1 MLRHQ
6 ETRIQAAL
14 DRLGIRHP
22 AAILWNMSAA
32 ALFEEAVRRGE
43 GVTAADGPLAVRTG
57 KHTGRAAE
65 DKFVVRDAQTEN
77 RVAWGK
83 SHQPFAEVA
92 FQALLHRIQAYLQ
105 GRDLFVQDAFA
116 GAEPSCW
123 LPIRV
128 ITEHAWHALFARN
141 MFLRPRGEEARRPHD
156 PQFTV
161 LHVPDFRAT
170 PEIDGTRSEAFI
182 ILDFARRLVLI
193 GGTGYAGEI
202 KKSIFTVMNYLLPE
216 RGVLTMHCSAN
227 IGAGGDTALLFGLS
241 GTGKTT
247 LSADPE
253 RQLIGDD
260 EHGWSERGVFN
271 IEGGCY
277 AKVIR
282 LSPEAEPE
290 IYATTRRFGTVLE
303 NVVIDPETRLIDLDS
318 DAITENTRASY
329 PLGAI
334 AHVSETGMGDPPRN
348 IIFLACDAFG
358 VLPPIS
364 RLTPAQ
370 AMYHFLSG
378 YTAKVAGTE
387 VGIKEPRATFSTCF
401 GAPFM
406 PLHPSVYARLLGER
420 MGQSGAQAWL
430 INTGWS
436 GGPYGVGQRMK
447 IAYTRAM
454 VRAAL
459 AGALDDV
466 ASEVDPWF
474 GLAVPAS
481 VPGVPAEV
489 LRPRQTW
496 ADPQAYDRQAA
507 QLAEMFHHNFAQY
520 ADQVSPAVRAAGPRR
535 T

>member
-1 MLRHQ
+1 
-6 ETRIQAAL
+6 
-14 DRLGIRHP
+14 
-22 AAILWNMSAA
+22 LWNLPSA

-43 GVTAADGPLAVRTG
+43 GVTAHEGPLVVRTG
-57 KHTGRAAE
+57 EHTGRAAD
-65 DKFVVRDAQTEN
+65 DKFVVRDALTED

-83 SHQPFAEVA
+83 SHQPLAGEA
-92 FQALLHRIQAYLQ
+92 FQALHHRVLAYLQ
-105 GRDLFVQDAFA
+105 GRELFVQDAFA
-116 GAEPSCW
+116 GAEPSCR

-141 MFLRPRGEEARRPHD
+141 MFLLPRGDEARRPHE

-161 LHVPDFRAT
+161 LHVPGFRAA
-170 PEIDGTRSEAFI
+170 PEIDRTRAEVFI
-182 ILDFARRLVLI
+182 ILDFTRRLVLI
-193 GGTGYAGEI
+193 GGTRYAGEI

-216 RGVLTMHCSAN
+216 RGILPMHCSAN
-227 IGAGGDTALLFGLS
+227 IGPGGDTALFFGLS

-253 RQLIGDD
+253 RRLIGDD
-260 EHGWSERGVFN
+260 EHGWSEHGVFN

-290 IYATTRRFGTVLE
+290 IYATTRRFGTILE
-303 NVVIDPETRLIDLDS
+303 NVVIDPETRHIDLDS
-318 DAITENTRASY
+318 DAVTENTRASY
-329 PLGAI
+329 PLSAI
-334 AHVSETGMGDPPRN
+334 DNAAATGMGDTPRN
-348 IIFLACDAFG
+348 LIFLACDAFG

-364 RLTPAQ
+364 RLTPEQ

-387 VGIKEPRATFSTCF
+387 VGIKEPKATFSTCF

-420 MGQSGAQAWL
+420 MKESGARAWL
-430 INTGWS
+430 VNTGWS
-436 GGPYGVGQRMK
+436 GGPYGVGERMK
-447 IAYTRAM
+447 IVHTRAM

-459 AGALDDV
+459 SGALDGV

-474 GLAVPAS
+474 GLAVPAA
-481 VPGVPAEV
+481 VPGVPAQV
-489 LRPRQTW
+489 LRPRQNW
-496 ADPQAYDRQAA
+496 ADPQAYDRQAR
-507 QLAEMFHHNFAQY
+507 QLAEMFHHNFVQY
-520 ADQVSPAVRAAGPRR
+520 GDQVSPAVRAAGPRR
-535 T
+535 I